1 MPFLACPPTNEFF
14 EFDNATEE
22 EIESYALSF
31 VQVTWNLTAYAT
43 ETALTDFVKNSEK
56 SDQIFMGIVFNEDSW
71 SGDDVP
77 NTLDYKIRPLAV
89 PRSETS
95 SRGFASAL
103 GWLTDLLYP
112 QQRRQPGPRSGQDVT
127 GGSPYYA
134 AEGFIYFQYLI
145 NDAFSK
151 EKNAESGIGPVE
163 MKRFPYPE
171 YTLDSLMIVL
181 QNELAFNVLITTLY
195 LSSGTAKTLV
205 IEKET
210 RLKEYMLMMG
220 LNRNTLWLATWLF
233 AFFKFLITAFIYTIT
248 LFIPFT
254 SNGAVFLVSNWFC
267 FFIFLLSY
275 GVSLISLGFFMG
287 ALFST
292 STSAAVATGGV
303 TFLMFSPYR
312 FLQSN
317 GSSTPYAAK
326 ILCSLFP
333 PVSLAL
339 GLETVGNW
347 EIAGEGVQFSNF
359 FTPIST
365 TNPTNFGTQMVMLLI
380 DAILYFLLGIY
391 VDTIRPGQWGIPKPW
406 NFFCMPS
413 YWSPPKKNQVD
424 ASNEMV
430 TENLLEQKLPSGV
443 SKESG
448 FRLRNLVKEFE
459 DKGKDKP
466 FRAVDNLSIDAY
478 QNEITVL
485 LGPNG
490 AGKSTT
496 INMMSGML
504 VADSGTCEVGGYN
517 ITTNPWAARA
527 SLGLCPQHDILIA
540 ELTVQEHLVFFA
552 EIKGFTNKQAQ
563 TEARTLADDIQ
574 LGKKRNIASAKLSG
588 GMKRKLSIGIAL
600 CGGSKHLILD
610 EPSSG
615 IDVRARRELWKI
627 LEKYRR
633 THSMLLSTHYM
644 DEAEQLAD
652 RIIIMARGSV
662 QCSGSVLFLKEKLG
676 TGYHLTMTMSDST
689 NFNSLESTV
698 RSICKN
704 AYVEKIYGQE
714 CDFILPYEDVDK
726 YPELFEI
733 LEKSSE
739 TLGVSSF
746 GVSVTTMNEIFLK
759 MTKTKADLEA
769 KRSITSAAENDKILK
784 SMTEKIELETGIRLR
799 FQQFRGSFIKC
810 MYHSIRNIKT
820 ILTSLFFP
828 VFFVILSVIVI
839 GFIPTIGDQDPIDI
853 SFTPYEGGI
862 KTSNGFPN
870 VIVTDDSLGFSD
882 GVSRTFKQGST
893 DQIANIEH
901 PTLNILMEFSE
912 EYGNFSE
919 WDSYIADIQHQELS
933 KFNNEYLVSF
943 HLNASNKIALYN
955 NEAYHTPATAMHYM
969 SLILLKQQNEN
980 LEIKA
985 QNHPLPPD
993 SGTSV
998 SQDTSYAVQGFIVTF
1013 YCIIGMMIMYAQFS
1027 MLPCK
1032 EREQGVKVMQKCSG
1046 APLWVTWAANY
1057 CWDILNALLP
1067 NILIV
1072 AILVIGAQWL
1082 PGLES
1087 FADEAFALWLGIFLT
1102 SLAIIPCVYCLSF
1115 LFTNPANASN
1125 YRLSQFRPWHYYF
1138 HHVFDSKRLG

>member
-95 SRGFASAL
+95 SQGFASAL

-303 TFLMFSPYR
+303 
-312 FLQSN
+312 
-317 GSSTPYAAK
+317 
-326 ILCSLFP
+326 
-333 PVSLAL
+333 
-339 GLETVGNW
+339 
-347 EIAGEGVQFSNF
+347 QFSNF

-443 SKESG
+443 SKE
-448 FRLRNLVKEFE
+448 
-459 DKGKDKP
+459 
-466 FRAVDNLSIDAY
+466 AVDNLSIDAY

-552 EIKGFTNKQAQ
+552 EIKGFTNKQAE

-610 EPSSG
+610 EHLALELTCEREESSG
-615 IDVRARRELWKI
+615 RFWKNIDERIRCSYL
-627 LEKYRR
+627 R
-633 THSMLLSTHYM
+633 TTW
-644 DEAEQLAD
+644 
-652 RIIIMARGSV
+652 
-662 QCSGSVLFLKEKLG
+662 
-676 TGYHLTMTMSDST
+676 
-689 NFNSLESTV
+689 
-698 RSICKN
+698 
-704 AYVEKIYGQE
+704 
-714 CDFILPYEDVDK
+714 
-726 YPELFEI
+726 
-733 LEKSSE
+733 
-739 TLGVSSF
+739 
-746 GVSVTTMNEIFLK
+746 
-759 MTKTKADLEA
+759 TK
-769 KRSITSAAENDKILK
+769 RNNWQ
-784 SMTEKIELETGIRLR
+784 IELSSWLAE
-799 FQQFRGSFIKC
+799 
-810 MYHSIRNIKT
+810 
-820 ILTSLFFP
+820 
-828 VFFVILSVIVI
+828 
-839 GFIPTIGDQDPIDI
+839 
-853 SFTPYEGGI
+853 
-862 KTSNGFPN
+862 
-870 VIVTDDSLGFSD
+870 
-882 GVSRTFKQGST
+882 
-893 DQIANIEH
+893 
-901 PTLNILMEFSE
+901 
-912 EYGNFSE
+912 
-919 WDSYIADIQHQELS
+919 
-933 KFNNEYLVSF
+933 
-943 HLNASNKIALYN
+943 ASNAL
-955 NEAYHTPATAMHYM
+955 AP
-969 SLILLKQQNEN
+969 
-980 LEIKA
+980 
-985 QNHPLPPD
+985 
-993 SGTSV
+993 
-998 SQDTSYAVQGFIVTF
+998 F
-1013 YCIIGMMIMYAQFS
+1013 
-1027 MLPCK
+1027 
-1032 EREQGVKVMQKCSG
+1032 CS
-1046 APLWVTWAANY
+1046 
-1057 CWDILNALLP
+1057 
-1067 NILIV
+1067 
-1072 AILVIGAQWL
+1072 
-1082 PGLES
+1082 
-1087 FADEAFALWLGIFLT
+1087 
-1102 SLAIIPCVYCLSF
+1102 
-1115 LFTNPANASN
+1115 
-1125 YRLSQFRPWHYYF
+1125 
-1138 HHVFDSKRLG
+1138 